1 MNYGTIF
8 QFNRQDNRNRNDIV
22 PAQFVTFVTI
32 DRNSCLLLF
41 AQLNLCSYMHTYKGR
56 NMISPALTE
65 EITALHA
72 GICSALAD
80 PRRILILYALNEKPS
95 NVSDIAEALGIS
107 QPTASRHLNLLRERG
122 LVTAKREGQSVVN
135 TLADQRIIQAL
146 DLLREV
152 LASNLQ
158 SQAVL
163 AESVAE
169 RKE

>member
-1 MNYGTIF
+1 MQVYEYK
-8 QFNRQDNRNRNDIV
+8 QRQIIM
-22 PAQFVTFVTI
+22 VT
-32 DRNSCLLLF
+32 
-41 AQLNLCSYMHTYKGR
+41 
-56 NMISPALTE
+56 PALTQ

-80 PRRILILYALNEKPS
+80 PRRILILYALNEKPR
-95 NVSDIAEALGIS
+95 NVSDLAEELGIS

-135 TLADQRIIQAL
+135 SLADQRIIQAL

-158 SQAVL
+158 SQAAL
-163 AESVAE
+163 AKSVTDS
-169 RKE
+169 KD

>member
-1 MNYGTIF
+1 MLFVIIRTIKRM
-8 QFNRQDNRNRNDIV
+8 QVYEYKQRQIIM
-22 PAQFVTFVTI
+22 VT
-32 DRNSCLLLF
+32 
-41 AQLNLCSYMHTYKGR
+41 
-56 NMISPALTE
+56 PALTQ

-80 PRRILILYALNEKPS
+80 PRRILILYALNEKPR
-95 NVSDIAEALGIS
+95 NVSDLAEELGIS

-135 TLADQRIIQAL
+135 SLADQRIIQAL

-158 SQAVL
+158 SQAAL
-163 AESVAE
+163 AKSVTDS
-169 RKE
+169 KD

>member
-1 MNYGTIF
+1 M
-8 QFNRQDNRNRNDIV
+8 V
-22 PAQFVTFVTI
+22 
-32 DRNSCLLLF
+32 
-41 AQLNLCSYMHTYKGR
+41 
-56 NMISPALTE
+56 SPALSE

-80 PRRILILYALNEKPS
+80 PRRILMLYALNEKPS
-95 NVSDIAEALGIS
+95 NVSDIAQALGIS

-146 DLLREV
+146 DLLRAV

-163 AESVAE
+163 AESVSE
-169 RKE
+169 IKE